1 MLPSACM
8 TGSTKINAEEEKNMP
23 EKITLDPVQQTDGLF
38 AIASQISVCG
48 DDVDR
53 MKLLR
58 DGLRVMKQYFIQQ
71 KEEEHGAV

>member
-1 MLPSACM
+1 MD
-8 TGSTKINAEEEKNMP
+8 N
-23 EKITLDPVQQTDGLF
+23 KITLDPVMQLNGLL
-38 AIASQISVCG
+38 AIANQISVRG

-58 DGLRVMKQYFIQQ
+58 DGMQVMKQYFIQQ

>member
-1 MLPSACM
+1 
-8 TGSTKINAEEEKNMP
+8 MP
-23 EKITLDPVQQTDGLF
+23 EKITLNPVQQINGLF
-38 AIASQISVCG
+38 AIANQISVRG

-58 DGLRVMKQYFIQQ
+58 DGLQVLKQYFIQQ

>member
-1 MLPSACM
+1 MDNK
-8 TGSTKINAEEEKNMP
+8 T
-23 EKITLDPVQQTDGLF
+23 TLDPVMQLNGLL
-38 AIASQISVCG
+38 AIANQISVRG

-58 DGLRVMKQYFIQQ
+58 DGLQVMKQYFIQQ

>member
-1 MLPSACM
+1 
-8 TGSTKINAEEEKNMP
+8 MP
-23 EKITLDPVQQTDGLF
+23 EKITLDPVQQANGLL
-38 AIASQISVCG
+38 AIANQISVRG

-58 DGLRVMKQYFIQQ
+58 DGLQVMKQYFIQQ

>member
-1 MLPSACM
+1 
-8 TGSTKINAEEEKNMP
+8 MP
-23 EKITLDPVQQTDGLF
+23 EKITLDPVMQLNGLL
-38 AIASQISVCG
+38 AIANQISVRG

-58 DGLRVMKQYFIQQ
+58 DGLQVMKQYIIQQ

>member
-1 MLPSACM
+1 
-8 TGSTKINAEEEKNMP
+8 MP
-23 EKITLDPVQQTDGLF
+23 EKITLDPVQQANGLL
-38 AIASQISVCG
+38 AIANKISVRG

-58 DGLRVMKQYFIQQ
+58 DGLQVMKQYFIQQ

>member
-1 MLPSACM
+1 
-8 TGSTKINAEEEKNMP
+8 MP
-23 EKITLDPVQQTDGLF
+23 EKITLDPVMQLNGLL
-38 AIASQISVCG
+38 AIANQISVRG

-58 DGLRVMKQYFIQQ
+58 DGMQVLKQYFIQQ

>member
-1 MLPSACM
+1 
-8 TGSTKINAEEEKNMP
+8 MP
-23 EKITLDPVQQTDGLF
+23 EKITLDPVMQLNGLL
-38 AIASQISVCG
+38 AIANQISVRG

-58 DGLRVMKQYFIQQ
+58 DGLQVMKQYFIQQ

>member
-1 MLPSACM
+1 
-8 TGSTKINAEEEKNMP
+8 MP
-23 EKITLDPVQQTDGLF
+23 EKITLDPIMQINGLL
-38 AIASQISVCG
+38 AIANQINVRG

-58 DGLRVMKQYFIQQ
+58 DGLQVTKQYFIQQ

>member
-1 MLPSACM
+1 MRV
-8 TGSTKINAEEEKNMP
+8 NMDN
-23 EKITLDPVQQTDGLF
+23 KITLDPVMQLNGLL
-38 AIASQISVCG
+38 AIANQISVRG

-58 DGLRVMKQYFIQQ
+58 DGLQVMKQYFIQQ

>member
-1 MLPSACM
+1 
-8 TGSTKINAEEEKNMP
+8 MP
-23 EKITLDPVQQTDGLF
+23 EKITLEPIMQINGLL
-38 AIASQISVCG
+38 AIANQISVRG

-58 DGLRVMKQYFIQQ
+58 DGLQVMKQYFIQQ

>member
-1 MLPSACM
+1 
-8 TGSTKINAEEEKNMP
+8 MP
-23 EKITLDPVQQTDGLF
+23 EKITLDPIMQINGLL
-38 AIASQISVCG
+38 AIANQISVRG

-58 DGLRVMKQYFIQQ
+58 DGLQVMKQYFIQQ

>member
-1 MLPSACM
+1 
-8 TGSTKINAEEEKNMP
+8 MP
-23 EKITLDPVQQTDGLF
+23 EKISLDPVIQLNGLL
-38 AIASQISVCG
+38 AIANQISVRG

-58 DGLRVMKQYFIQQ
+58 DGLQVMKQYFIQQ

>member
-1 MLPSACM
+1 ML
-8 TGSTKINAEEEKNMP
+8 
-23 EKITLDPVQQTDGLF
+23 EKITLDPVMQLNGLL
-38 AIASQISVCG
+38 AIANQISVRG

-58 DGLRVMKQYFIQQ
+58 DGMQVMKQYFIQQ

>member
-1 MLPSACM
+1 
-8 TGSTKINAEEEKNMP
+8 MP
-23 EKITLDPVQQTDGLF
+23 EKITLDPVMQLNGLL
-38 AIASQISVCG
+38 AIANQISVRG

-58 DGLRVMKQYFIQQ
+58 DGMQVMKQYFIQQ

>member
-1 MLPSACM
+1 
-8 TGSTKINAEEEKNMP
+8 MP
-23 EKITLDPVQQTDGLF
+23 EKITLDPVMQLNGLL
-38 AIASQISVCG
+38 AIANQISVRG

-58 DGLRVMKQYFIQQ
+58 DGLQVMKQYFVQQ

>member
-1 MLPSACM
+1 
-8 TGSTKINAEEEKNMP
+8 MP
-23 EKITLDPVQQTDGLF
+23 KTITLDPIVQINGLF
-38 AIASQISVCG
+38 AIANQISVRG

-58 DGLRVMKQYFIQQ
+58 DGLQVMKQYFIQQ

>member
-1 MLPSACM
+1 MD
-8 TGSTKINAEEEKNMP
+8 N
-23 EKITLDPVQQTDGLF
+23 KITLDPVMQLNGLL
-38 AIASQISVCG
+38 AIANQISVRG

-58 DGLRVMKQYFIQQ
+58 DGLQVMKQYFIQQ

>member
-1 MLPSACM
+1 
-8 TGSTKINAEEEKNMP
+8 MP
-23 EKITLDPVQQTDGLF
+23 KTITLDPIVQINGLL
-38 AIASQISVCG
+38 AIANQISVRG

-58 DGLRVMKQYFIQQ
+58 DGLQVMKQYFIQQ